1 MLAQALSDRDSWI
14 DERRAD
20 SALVQAAAALS
31 ETSGRLRMAG
41 EDAQAVPWRSLGWFA
56 GSVSRTVSSGSSAL
70 CARERVAARAH
81 ARWRRRPQTLAPSA
95 APREGAGGGGGR
107 GGRFG
112 RGRRAASAAA
122 ISPGGGG
129 AGGRAGRSPTAGRRA
144 ARAG

>member
-1 MLAQALSDRDSWI
+1 MSTYLRDTTLGAERRAPTYRPTERLGPPEIRSRTRSDRDSWI

-70 CARERVAARAH
+70 CC
-81 ARWRRRPQTLAPSA
+81 
-95 APREGAGGGGGR
+95 
-107 GGRFG
+107 
-112 RGRRAASAAA
+112 
-122 ISPGGGG
+122 
-129 AGGRAGRSPTAGRRA
+129 
-144 ARAG
+144 